1 MSETHGPQNT
11 ANSRVVQIN
20 AVRAVV
26 AALLLATVFAVLFFV
41 LLPRSGGAGSVPPA
55 RMLDTPPGPDDA
67 SPGVHAGYLARDFVA
82 TDLDEVEVSL
92 GSLRGR
98 PVVINFW
105 ATWCTSCLVEMPV
118 LEQQR
123 VAHAED
129 NLVIVAI
136 NVGESTGKASG
147 FIDSLEL
154 FDFVIAMDPDLTISD
169 SYNVRGLPHSVFID
183 RDGIIQAEYRG
194 QLDEETMNGYVQAA
208 IDAVP
213 GRDGPNTPRF
223 VSTIPR
229 EHVLEA
235 VADQVDASLVVF
247 VSRRF
252 RCDDDYCAEPL
263 ALAIRGIDGVTSA
276 ELRSED
282 SEPSLLLRYDSG
294 SFEDIVAAV
303 AEVVGAF
310 EDPLYTRE
318 LEVRITD

>member
-1 MSETHGPQNT
+1 MSSTDDNKPP
-11 ANSRVVQIN
+11 AISRPVQIN
-20 AVRAVV
+20 LVRAVV
-26 AALLLATVFAVLFFV
+26 ATLLLAAVFALLFFV
-41 LLPRSGGAGSVPPA
+41 VLPRSGGAGSVPPA

-67 SPGVHAGYLARDFVA
+67 SPGVHASDLARDFIA
-82 TDLDEVEVSL
+82 TDLDEVETSL
-92 GSLRGR
+92 SSLRGR

-129 NLVIVAI
+129 NLTIVAI
-136 NVGESTGKASG
+136 NVGESTGKASE

-154 FDFVIAMDPDLTISD
+154 FEFVIAMDPDLTVSD

-183 RDGIIQAEYRG
+183 RDGVIQAEYRG

-213 GRDGPNTPRF
+213 GKDGPNTPRF

-235 VADQVDASLVVF
+235 VLDAADPSLVVF

-263 ALAIRGIDGVTSA
+263 ALAIGGIDGVTSV

-282 SEPSLLLRYDSG
+282 SEPSLLLRFDSD

-303 AEVVGAF
+303 ADAVGSF

-318 LEVRITD
+318 LEVRITG